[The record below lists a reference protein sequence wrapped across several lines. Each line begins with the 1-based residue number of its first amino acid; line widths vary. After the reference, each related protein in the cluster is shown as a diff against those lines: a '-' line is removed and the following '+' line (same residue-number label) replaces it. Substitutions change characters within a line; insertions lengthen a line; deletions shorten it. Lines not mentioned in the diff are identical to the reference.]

1 MTAVGGEAWPHTWG
15 NKNLNANCPWWVE
28 GDERGRE
35 GLVLSHG
42 TNITSV
48 LLLLFFFS
56 SPSSP
61 ERQLSNSFKCVK
73 PNC

>member
-1 MTAVGGEAWPHTWG
+1 MTAVGGEAWPRTWG
-15 NKNLNANCPWWVE
+15 DQNLNANCPWVE

-35 GLVLSHG
+35 GLVLAHG

-48 LLLLFFFS
+48 LLLLFFFFS

-61 ERQLSNSFKCVK
+61 ERQLSDSFKCVK